1 MKEGRICPPSPCRLD
16 MLLQAAANRVKHGMI
31 LVPYIVSYFH
41 DLRFQVDHVWA
52 IRGPQFAN
60 LKDIKGAPGETT
72 WPRGLTAWQLYA
84 FLLQVNI

>member
-1 MKEGRICPPSPCRLD
+1 M
-16 MLLQAAANRVKHGMI
+16 ANDGLKHDKV
-31 LVPYIVSYFH
+31 LVMHIVSYFH

-72 WPRGLTAWQLYA
+72 WPRGLLPWGYMC
-84 FLLQVNI
+84 FCFKESFK